1 MPIPGHGPFCK
12 TRSYPTRCKYCGQN
26 IFFVSCTC
34 GSTMLFDHPGWPWP
48 KHWCVSRG
56 ASGRSGSGAA
66 QGGRTSRRLGA
77 GTKHDQ
83 QRNLDRNLQRGI
95 TTRRVEP
102 QSGGHQSLL
111 ADVMALHAE
120 TKLTKK
126 VNAILQSGMRLS
138 NLDPRSHY
146 GQITLVETRV
156 RPNKSYT
163 ALIPDDLARGLPTNV
178 TAKVEIR
185 GMPIAN
191 MRCWIVTDISTS

>member
-1 MPIPGHGPFCK
+1 MAIERGCPGTVAARRARWHTSDCASSPGRGNGGGLC
-12 TRSYPTRCKYCGQN
+12 RIQA
-26 IFFVSCTC
+26 
-34 GSTMLFDHPGWPWP
+34 LFH
-48 KHWCVSRG
+48 S
-56 ASGRSGSGAA
+56 
-66 QGGRTSRRLGA
+66 
-77 GTKHDQ
+77 
-83 QRNLDRNLQRGI
+83 
-95 TTRRVEP
+95 
-102 QSGGHQSLL
+102 
-111 ADVMALHAE
+111 
-120 TKLTKK
+120 KK